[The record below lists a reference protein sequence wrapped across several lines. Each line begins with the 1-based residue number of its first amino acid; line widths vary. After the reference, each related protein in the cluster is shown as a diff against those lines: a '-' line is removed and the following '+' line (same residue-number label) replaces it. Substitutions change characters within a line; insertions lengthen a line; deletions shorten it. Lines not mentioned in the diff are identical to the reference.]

1 MEGVLFYVTM
11 LINKKSKKIF
21 TLVKKSSILMRIR
34 SNFINKV
41 TLNIVKKRG
50 KNEKYIIKYRNC
62 ISCRVINV

>member
-1 MEGVLFYVTM
+1 
-11 LINKKSKKIF
+11 
-21 TLVKKSSILMRIR
+21 MRIR

-62 ISCRVINV
+62 ISCRINNV